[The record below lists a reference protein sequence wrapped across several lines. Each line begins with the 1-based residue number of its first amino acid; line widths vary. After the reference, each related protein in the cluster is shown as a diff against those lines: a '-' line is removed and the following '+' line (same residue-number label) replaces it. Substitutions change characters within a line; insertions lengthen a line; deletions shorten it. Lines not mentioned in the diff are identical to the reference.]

1 VDADSIDA
9 AREIATTG
17 VLEQAAAC
25 GLPTR
30 PVTRIE
36 VVREDIRDAELKRP
50 TLPELVSGPE
60 AAEILGVSRQRVHQL
75 AHQHPDFPA
84 PTYRLGVGS
93 LWFRAAVERFTRDW
107 ERKPGRPATQS
118 A

>member
-50 TLPELVSGPE
+50 TRRS
-60 AAEILGVSRQRVHQL
+60 
-75 AHQHPDFPA
+75 
-84 PTYRLGVGS
+84 
-93 LWFRAAVERFTRDW
+93 WC
-107 ERKPGRPATQS
+107 PGRRRRRSS